1 MRQQHL
7 NSAVARVT
15 GESLR
20 TIQQRG
26 FGLVRLDSDR
36 PARRGTSASASA
48 GPRSRDI
55 EPTAEDFL
63 RSSAEV

>member
-26 FGLVRLDSDR
+26 FGLVRLDR
-36 PARRGTSASASA
+36 PARRSTATSASSGRPAQE
-48 GPRSRDI
+48 I
-55 EPTAEDFL
+55 EPTRDNFL
-63 RSSAEV
+63 RSGAEA